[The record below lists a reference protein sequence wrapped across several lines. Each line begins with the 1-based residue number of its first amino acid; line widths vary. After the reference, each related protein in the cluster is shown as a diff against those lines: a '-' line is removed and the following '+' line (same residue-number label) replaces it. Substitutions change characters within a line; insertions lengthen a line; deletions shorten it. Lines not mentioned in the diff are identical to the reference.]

1 MVRLSGWRVFLV
13 RGVVAV
19 GAMALQA
26 CTISLDMM
34 GDAEENE
41 TTVASE
47 ASSTEPAQHQSQQS
61 VRLIR
66 STKAAEPKPEQAV
79 KPTSRPAPTPVPAA
93 TRDSTVQ
100 VTGYDALAAP
110 IKKVTTGPIRSAAD
124 VDKAVA
130 QLKEWEPASLT
141 EGLVVHKAVA
151 ALTSERF
158 AEAVR
163 VRAQEE
169 GPDIMLERLENDP
182 SAVREIDGSR
192 EGLAAIAKSL
202 QADADALKAI
212 ATKFTA
218 LWEELA
224 PAGAVPPESAIA
236 DSAATL
242 PFGDSTQAAAS
253 FNNRIL
259 VLAAR
264 RALGRDLTLAG
275 PAAEPLTQ
283 CLRFARLNL
292 NQCLVQDSSPAHN
305 AYCAG
310 RHGADEVAS
319 CIDWAT
325 LGGSS

>member
-1 MVRLSGWRVFLV
+1 MT
-13 RGVVAV
+13 
-19 GAMALQA
+19 LQA

-34 GDAEENE
+34 GESEEDTSVAE
-41 TTVASE
+41 AAPS
-47 ASSTEPAQHQSQQS
+47 EPAQPEAQKT

-66 STKAAEPKPEQAV
+66 SATAAEP
-79 KPTSRPAPTPVPAA
+79 APTQETEPASHPVPTPKPDAGNA
-93 TRDSTVQ
+93 DVEL
-100 VTGYDALAAP
+100 TGYAALAAP
-110 IKKVTTGPIRSAAD
+110 VEKVSSGPIRSAAD
-124 VDKAVA
+124 VDRAIA
-130 QLKEWEPASLT
+130 QLKEWEPGSLT
-141 EGLVVHKAVA
+141 EGLVAHKADA
-151 ALTSERF
+151 ALKSERF
-158 AEAVR
+158 IEAVR
-163 VRAQEE
+163 TSAQEE

-182 SAVREIDGSR
+182 SAVRAIDGSR

-202 QADADALKAI
+202 QADANALKAI
-212 ATKFTA
+212 AAKFTS

-224 PAGAVPPESAIA
+224 PAGAVRPANPIN

-242 PFGDSTQAAAS
+242 PFGDSTQAAAA

-292 NQCLVQDSSPAHN
+292 NQCLAQGAGPANN

-310 RHGADEVAS
+310 RHGADEVAA

-325 LGGSS
+325 PGGSS